1 MPHPEEGTPGPPVP
15 HPEEGTPGPSALAR
29 YAEADARLSRL
40 ERHVAAQAA
49 ALRKTP
55 TCMPVPPSVTALLS
69 TAPEHLGATKLPAQY
84 RPRVVKLVCDLQ
96 TMIDDLTVRQ
106 REMAGRIATVRS
118 ARRAGHAAY
127 TVDYRG

>member
-1 MPHPEEGTPGPPVP
+1 MPPQTGGQ
-15 HPEEGTPGPSALAR
+15 SALEQ

-49 ALRKTP
+49 ALRKAP
-55 TCMPVPPSVTALLS
+55 LCMPVPPSVTALLS
-69 TAPEHLGATKLPAQY
+69 TAPEHLGATQLPAQY

-106 REMAGRIATVRS
+106 RELGGRIATVRS
-118 ARRAGHAAY
+118 ARRAGHSAH
-127 TVDYRG
+127 TVDYQG

>member
-1 MPHPEEGTPGPPVP
+1 VP
-15 HPEEGTPGPSALAR
+15 DQ

-49 ALRKTP
+49 ALRKAP
-55 TCMPVPPSVTALLS
+55 ACMPVPPSVNALLS
-69 TAPEHLGATKLPAQY
+69 TIPEHLGGAGLPAQY

-106 REMAGRIATVRS
+106 RELAGRIATVRA
-118 ARRAGHAAY
+118 ARRSGHAPHLLDY
-127 TVDYRG
+127 TG